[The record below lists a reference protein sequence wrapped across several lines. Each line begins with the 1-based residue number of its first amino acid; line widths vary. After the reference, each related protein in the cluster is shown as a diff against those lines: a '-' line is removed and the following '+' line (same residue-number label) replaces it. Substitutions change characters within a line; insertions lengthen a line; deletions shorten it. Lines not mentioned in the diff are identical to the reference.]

1 MTFCG
6 HKVLKTLIK
15 CQFSPSASTGERY
28 IITGSADSFVAI
40 YDLMTGET
48 INRIGMESWD
58 DEILFEDYRDICV
71 RDVSW
76 HPSQPVLAAASFKG
90 EI

>member
-1 MTFCG
+1 
-6 HKVLKTLIK
+6 
-15 CQFSPSASTGERY
+15 
-28 IITGSADSFVAI
+28 
-40 YDLMTGET
+40 MTGET